1 MLFFLPSTNIFRFF
15 RPPSMLSVFEM
26 LDISKLLISNLSK
39 PELANIKYILV
50 TFEVS
55 KLDKFN
61 LFKLAHWLNISDMS
75 DTLDV
80 TKFVRSKLVKE

>member
-1 MLFFLPSTNIFRFF
+1 
-15 RPPSMLSVFEM
+15 M